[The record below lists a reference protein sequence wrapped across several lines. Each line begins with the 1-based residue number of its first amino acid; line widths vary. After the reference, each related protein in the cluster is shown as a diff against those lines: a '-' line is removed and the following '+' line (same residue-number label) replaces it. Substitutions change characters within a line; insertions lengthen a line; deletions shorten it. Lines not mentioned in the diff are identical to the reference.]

1 MNRRAQ
7 IAMTPEEQATFLAGT
22 KTLILSSVDSSGY
35 PHSVAMWFSLIDGIV
50 HMTTFRKSQKI
61 LNLRRNPRVS
71 LLAESGTHYA
81 ELRGLMIRGQ
91 ADIVEDVDLCT
102 DILADIHSR
111 HSGSNAASA
120 RDILR
125 RQATK
130 RVAIRVRPK
139 RIASWDHSKLGG
151 VY

>member
-1 MNRRAQ
+1 
-7 IAMTPEEQATFLAGT
+7 
-22 KTLILSSVDSSGY
+22 
-35 PHSVAMWFSLIDGIV
+35 
-50 HMTTFRKSQKI
+50 
-61 LNLRRNPRVS
+61 
-71 LLAESGTHYA
+71 
-81 ELRGLMIRGQ
+81 MIRGQ

-102 DILADIHSR
+102 DILADIHPR
-111 HSGSNAASA
+111 HFGSNDASA

-130 RVAIRVRPK
+130 RVAIRVRPE